1 MANGSYKLPRGM
13 KDLSNDD
20 ARKFDFIVKVASDLA
35 EEMNFTHLTTPI
47 IEYSNLFDRNLG
59 EESDVVKKELYRFED
74 KSGDML
80 AMRPEMTAGVCRH
93 VIENGLFQGPFP
105 HKFFSF
111 GPVFRY
117 DRPQKGRYRQFNQLN
132 FEIFGLKER
141 TSEIYQYLMFVQKL
155 LLNIGINS
163 FVIKINYLGG
173 KDERKEYTN
182 ALYKYLQQYKQDLS
196 EDSKIRLEKNI
207 LRILDSKDE
216 GDKNILKQAP
226 KIEDFLNDE
235 NKKFL
240 YSFVETDKE
249 KHNFFE
255 EFKNNNTNSLV
266 KGDNIQIDSNLVRG
280 LDYYSGFVFE
290 IVTNKLG
297 ATQDAI
303 CGGGEYNNL
312 IEEMSRKKLNA
323 FGWALGIERLM
334 ELMDETNVPN
344 KKPLYCH
351 LTNKSNLIKGARNE
365 INYNI
370 DFVKGLKW
378 ANQIK
383 ADFVIF
389 EKDGKIFVK
398 DLKSGEQE
406 LLEHFQK

>member
-1 MANGSYKLPRGM
+1 MTSRCDYRLLRGM
-13 KDLSNDD
+13 KDLCDND
-20 ARKFDFIVKVASDLA
+20 ARKFDFIVKTASNLA
-35 EEMNFTHLTTPI
+35 EEMNFSHLTTPI
-47 IEYSNLFDRNLG
+47 LEYSNLFDRNLG
-59 EESDVVKKELYRFED
+59 NESDVVKKELYRFED
-74 KSGDML
+74 KSGDAVAL
-80 AMRPEMTAGVCRH
+80 RPEMTAGVCRY

-105 HKFFSF
+105 HKFFSY

-132 FEIFGLKER
+132 FEIFGLRER
-141 TSEIYQYLMFVQKL
+141 ADEIYQYLMFIRKL
-155 LLNIGINS
+155 LISIGIDD
-163 FVIKINYLGG
+163 VAIKINYLGR
-173 KDERKEYTN
+173 KDERKKYTN
-182 ALYKYLQQYKQDLS
+182 ALYQYLQQYKQDLS
-196 EDSKIRLEKNI
+196 DDSKIRLEKNI

-216 GDKNILKQAP
+216 NDKNILKQAP
-226 KIEDFLNDE
+226 KIEDFLGNE

-240 YSFVETDKE
+240 YSFLEKKKE
-249 KHNFFE
+249 QNLFGE
-255 EFKNNNTNSLV
+255 KNNRDDQ
-266 KGDNIQIDSNLVRG
+266 KCNIRIDDNLVRG

-290 IVTNKLG
+290 ITTNKLG

-312 IEEMSRKKLNA
+312 IEEMSGKKLTA

-334 ELMDETNVPN
+334 ELMDNSTMPD

-351 LTNKSNLIKGARNE
+351 LTNKSHFVNGARNE

-370 DFVKGLKW
+370 DFIKGLKW

-389 EKDGKIFVK
+389 EKDGEIFIK
-398 DLKSGEQE
+398 DLNSGEQKP
-406 LLEHFQK
+406 LSNK